1 MEIAK
6 TPKPPYFAV
15 IFTSTLA
22 AKTEAYQKTSAELEA
37 LAESYPGYLGF
48 ESAREEV
55 GVFISYWKDLAAIQQ
70 WKANL
75 THLKA
80 QEMGKTSWYKNYK
93 VRIAKVERDYG
104 NG

>member
-48 ESAREEV
+48 ESVLE
-55 GVFISYWKDLAAIQQ
+55 
-70 WKANL
+70 
-75 THLKA
+75 
-80 QEMGKTSWYKNYK
+80 
-93 VRIAKVERDYG
+93 
-104 NG
+104 

>member
-6 TPKPPYFAV
+6 TPKPPYYAV

-22 AKTEAYQKTSAELEA
+22 ANTEAYQKASAELEA

-55 GVFISYWKDLAAIQQ
+55 GVFISYWKDLASIKH
-70 WKANL
+70 WKANSI
-75 THLKA
+75 HQEA
-80 QEMGKTSWYKNYK
+80 QEMGKTVWYKNYK